1 MINKILACTLII
13 SLLFLALTATAQE
26 GHEPLQDVK
35 GFKRDLQKASKSTK
49 SIACDFVQQRH
60 LSMMTQAIESKGRF
74 WFKRPASIR
83 WEYDQPYAYRIIL
96 SGRKAYVQGD
106 EESREFDTESNAMFQ
121 NLGEIMFSFILGD
134 LSKAEDNYHITY
146 SQTPDHYHVKLV
158 PATEN
163 VIEGL
168 NRIEMYFDKQDYS
181 LAQIIMKEQESD
193 FTQIYFINRVLNSD
207 LDDELFEPGQA
218 L

>member
-1 MINKILACTLII
+1 MRNKHHSIYLIAGFLLAALIVP
-13 SLLFLALTATAQE
+13 AQE
-26 GHEPLQDVK
+26 AYEPIQDVK
-35 GFKRDLQKASKSTK
+35 GFKKELQKASKATK
-49 SIACDFVQQRH
+49 SIACDFVQQRQ
-60 LSMMTQAIESKGRF
+60 LSMMTQAIESSGSF

-83 WEYDQPYAYRIIL
+83 WEYSQPYAYRIIL

-134 LSKAEDNYHITY
+134 LSKAEENYHISY
-146 SQTPDHYHVKLV
+146 SQTNDHYHVKLL
-158 PATEN
+158 PATEDA
-163 VIEGL
+163 IEGL

-181 LAQIIMKEQESD
+181 LSRIIMKAQEND
-193 FTQIYFINRVLNSD
+193 FTQIHFINKVLNTD
-207 LDDELFEPGQA
+207 LDDSLFEPGQP